1 MSVPKWIA
9 LNIAGTFLV
18 SYELGPIIGIV
29 YTVILNLMINILGF
43 GYGVNASI
51 LIIQAMEAFLI
62 GILRLKKVNPFI
74 NISIIVII
82 LSLISKPIGQVVY
95 MYFNNQFLN
104 INLKYIYINYINKN
118 LLTNMGAYTFSAV
131 VSYVGLIIIKG
142 RNKRSIR

>member
-9 LNIAGTFLV
+9 LNIVGTFLV

-104 INLKYIYINYINKN
+104 INLKDIYINYINKN

-131 VSYVGLIIIKG
+131 VSYVGLIIIKES
-142 RNKRSIR
+142 NKRSIR